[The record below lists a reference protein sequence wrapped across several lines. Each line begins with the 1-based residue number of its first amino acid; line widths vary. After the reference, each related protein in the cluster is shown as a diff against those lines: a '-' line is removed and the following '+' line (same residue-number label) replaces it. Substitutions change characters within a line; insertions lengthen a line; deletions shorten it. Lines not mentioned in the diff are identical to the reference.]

1 MTKNIFKITISLF
14 TLVLFGCS
22 DAKTEKLIADTEFV
36 ETLMSDM
43 TLKEKIG
50 QMTQVDRQFLNDI
63 SDISKYGFGSLL
75 SGGGSTPATNEPKA
89 WADMYD
95 SYQREA
101 LKTRLKIPLIYG
113 IDAVHGHNN
122 VVGATIFPHNIG
134 LGATRDAALVESVA
148 RATALEVAAT
158 GMDWDFAPCLA
169 VPDDY
174 RWGRTYE
181 GFSEDTDLV
190 SQLGG
195 AAVRGYQSTDI
206 SNPQSVLACAKHFI
220 GDGGTTFGT
229 WLNNLIDRGN
239 LAISEEELRKRHLPP
254 FQKAIDEGVATFMAA
269 YNTWNDVKC
278 HANKF
283 LLTDLL
289 KEELGFKGFV
299 VSDWAA
305 IEEIPGDYKSD
316 IITSINAGIDLVMV
330 PGSLYGQNHYKTFI
344 KLLKESIEEGSI
356 PMSRIDDAVNRILS
370 VKYDLGLF
378 NEPYGNIEYASH
390 VGSEKHRELARKAVR
405 KSMVLL
411 KNESNILPL
420 NKNEKLT
427 VVGSGANN
435 LGMQNGGWTVEWQGR
450 FTPDLEI
457 MDEDKNGKV
466 EKSELLSFMKEIY
479 DKKFDK
485 GAAENWFKEMD
496 KNSDGQVDQGEML
509 AFERAKPFQPEGT
522 SILNAISSAL
532 NNKKMINY
540 DPRADNLSKGQTVV
554 AVIGEYPY
562 AEGYGDN
569 PTISLNPFD
578 KAVLQKC
585 YEAGSK
591 VIVIMLSGRPLIISE
606 HIDKWSGFLA
616 AWLPGMAGEGI
627 ADVIF
632 GDHEPTGKLSYS
644 WPKDISQLPLNVGDP
659 DYEPL
664 FPFGYGLSY

>member
-229 WLNNLIDRGN
+229 GLNNLIDRGN

-289 KEELGFKGFV
+289 KDELGFKGFV

-316 IITSINAGIDLVMV
+316 IITSINAGIDMVMV
-330 PGSLYGQNHYKTFI
+330 PGAVKFGNESFENFL
-344 KLLKESIEEGSI
+344 KLLEESVQEGSI
-356 PMSRIDDAVNRILS
+356 PMERIDDAVKRILLIKKQS
-370 VKYDLGLF
+370 GLF
-378 NEPYGNIEYASH
+378 DRPFSDQQLLAHI
-390 VGSEKHRELARKAVR
+390 GSDKHRQIAREAVR

-411 KNESNILPL
+411 KNKDGILPL
-420 NKNEKLT
+420 PKEGKT
-427 VVGSGANN
+427 IIVAGRGADNI
-435 LGMQNGGWTVEWQGR
+435 GMQSGGWTISWQGDMGQTTDGTTILDAIKSAVSPGTVVEY
-450 FTPDLEI
+450 TPDGTAYTGDLAVVVV
-457 MDEDKNGKV
+457 G
-466 EKSELLSFMKEIY
+466 EK
-479 DKKFDK
+479 
-485 GAAENWFKEMD
+485 
-496 KNSDGQVDQGEML
+496 
-509 AFERAKPFQPEGT
+509 
-522 SILNAISSAL
+522 
-532 NNKKMINY
+532 
-540 DPRADNLSKGQTVV
+540 
-554 AVIGEYPY
+554 PY
-562 AEGYGDN
+562 AEMQGDRKD
-569 PTISLNPFD
+569 LKLD
-578 KAVLQKC
+578 KEDLDVIKRFKENDIPVVVVL
-585 YEAGSK
+585 
-591 VIVIMLSGRPLIISE
+591 LSGRPMIITDEIEKWDGLI
-606 HIDKWSGFLA
+606 A
-616 AWLPGMAGEGI
+616 AWLPGTEGSGV
-627 ADVIF
+627 ADVLF
-632 GDHEPTGKLSYS
+632 GDYNPTGKLSFS
-644 WPKDISQLPLNVGDP
+644 WPKNMNQ
-659 DYEPL
+659 
-664 FPFGYGLSY
+664 FPINPEDDHLYSFGFGLSY

>member
-95 SYQREA
+95 SYQRET
-101 LKTRLKIPLIYG
+101 LKTRLQIPLIYG

-134 LGATRDAALVESVA
+134 LGATRDAALVEAVA

-229 WLNNLIDRGN
+229 GLNNLIDRGN

-289 KEELGFKGFV
+289 KDELGFKGFV

-316 IITSINAGIDLVMV
+316 IITSINAGIDMVMV
-330 PGSLYGQNHYKTFI
+330 PGAVKFGNESFENFL
-344 KLLKESIEEGSI
+344 KLLEESVQEGSI
-356 PMSRIDDAVNRILS
+356 PMERIDDAVKRILLIKKQS
-370 VKYDLGLF
+370 GLF
-378 NEPYGNIEYASH
+378 DRPFSDQQLLAHI
-390 VGSEKHRELARKAVR
+390 GSDKHRQIAREAVR

-411 KNESNILPL
+411 KNKDGILPL
-420 NKNEKLT
+420 PKEGKT
-427 VVGSGANN
+427 IIVAGRGADNI
-435 LGMQNGGWTVEWQGR
+435 GMQSGGWTISWQGDMGQTTDGTTILDAIKSAVSPGTVVEY
-450 FTPDLEI
+450 TPDGTAYTGDLAVVVV
-457 MDEDKNGKV
+457 G
-466 EKSELLSFMKEIY
+466 EK
-479 DKKFDK
+479 
-485 GAAENWFKEMD
+485 
-496 KNSDGQVDQGEML
+496 
-509 AFERAKPFQPEGT
+509 
-522 SILNAISSAL
+522 
-532 NNKKMINY
+532 
-540 DPRADNLSKGQTVV
+540 
-554 AVIGEYPY
+554 PY
-562 AEGYGDN
+562 AEMQGDRKD
-569 PTISLNPFD
+569 LKLD
-578 KAVLQKC
+578 KEDLDVIKRFKENDIPVVVVL
-585 YEAGSK
+585 
-591 VIVIMLSGRPLIISE
+591 LSGRPMIITDEIEKWDGLI
-606 HIDKWSGFLA
+606 A
-616 AWLPGMAGEGI
+616 AWLPGTEGSGV
-627 ADVIF
+627 ADVLF
-632 GDHEPTGKLSYS
+632 GDYNPTGKLSFS
-644 WPKDISQLPLNVGDP
+644 WPKNMNQ
-659 DYEPL
+659 
-664 FPFGYGLSY
+664 FPINPEDDHLYSFGFGLSY

>member
-101 LKTRLKIPLIYG
+101 LKTRLQIPLIYG

-134 LGATRDAALVESVA
+134 LGATRDAALVEAVA

-229 WLNNLIDRGN
+229 GLNNLIDRGN

-316 IITSINAGIDLVMV
+316 IITSINAGIDMVMV
-330 PGSLYGQNHYKTFI
+330 PGAVKFGNESFENFL
-344 KLLKESIEEGSI
+344 KLLEESVQEGSI
-356 PMSRIDDAVNRILS
+356 PMERIDDAVKRILLIKKQS
-370 VKYDLGLF
+370 GLF
-378 NEPYGNIEYASH
+378 DRPFSDQQLLAHI
-390 VGSEKHRELARKAVR
+390 GSDKHRQIAREAVR

-411 KNESNILPL
+411 KNKDGILPL
-420 NKNEKLT
+420 PKEGKT
-427 VVGSGANN
+427 IIVAGRGADNI
-435 LGMQNGGWTVEWQGR
+435 GMQSGGWTISWQGDMGQTTDGTTILDAIKSAVSPGTVVEY
-450 FTPDLEI
+450 TPDGTAYTGDLAVVVV
-457 MDEDKNGKV
+457 G
-466 EKSELLSFMKEIY
+466 EK
-479 DKKFDK
+479 
-485 GAAENWFKEMD
+485 
-496 KNSDGQVDQGEML
+496 
-509 AFERAKPFQPEGT
+509 
-522 SILNAISSAL
+522 
-532 NNKKMINY
+532 
-540 DPRADNLSKGQTVV
+540 
-554 AVIGEYPY
+554 PY
-562 AEGYGDN
+562 AEMQGDRKD
-569 PTISLNPFD
+569 LKLD
-578 KAVLQKC
+578 KEDLDIIKRFKENDIPVVVVL
-585 YEAGSK
+585 
-591 VIVIMLSGRPLIISE
+591 LSGRPMIITDEIEKWDGLI
-606 HIDKWSGFLA
+606 A
-616 AWLPGMAGEGI
+616 AWLPGTEGSGV
-627 ADVIF
+627 ADVLF
-632 GDHEPTGKLSYS
+632 GDYNPTGKLSFS
-644 WPKDISQLPLNVGDP
+644 WPKNMNQ
-659 DYEPL
+659 
-664 FPFGYGLSY
+664 FPINPEDDHLYSFGFGLSY

>member
-101 LKTRLKIPLIYG
+101 LKTRLQIPLIYG

-134 LGATRDAALVESVA
+134 LGATRDAALVEAVA

-229 WLNNLIDRGN
+229 GLNNLIDRGN

-289 KEELGFKGFV
+289 KDELGFKGFV

-316 IITSINAGIDLVMV
+316 IITSINAGIDMVMV
-330 PGSLYGQNHYKTFI
+330 PGAVKFGNESFENFL
-344 KLLKESIEEGSI
+344 KLLEESVQEGSI
-356 PMSRIDDAVNRILS
+356 PIERIDDAVKRILLIKKQS
-370 VKYDLGLF
+370 GLF
-378 NEPYGNIEYASH
+378 DRPFSDQQLLAHI
-390 VGSEKHRELARKAVR
+390 GSDKHRQIAREAVR

-411 KNESNILPL
+411 KNKDGILPL
-420 NKNEKLT
+420 PKEGKT
-427 VVGSGANN
+427 IIVAGRGADNI
-435 LGMQNGGWTVEWQGR
+435 GMQSGGWTISWQGDMGQTTDGTTILDAIKSAVSPGTVVEY
-450 FTPDLEI
+450 TPD
-457 MDEDKNGKV
+457 GKAYTGDLAV
-466 EKSELLSFMKEIY
+466 VVVGEK
-479 DKKFDK
+479 
-485 GAAENWFKEMD
+485 
-496 KNSDGQVDQGEML
+496 
-509 AFERAKPFQPEGT
+509 
-522 SILNAISSAL
+522 
-532 NNKKMINY
+532 
-540 DPRADNLSKGQTVV
+540 
-554 AVIGEYPY
+554 PY
-562 AEGYGDN
+562 AEMQGDRKD
-569 PTISLNPFD
+569 LKLD
-578 KAVLQKC
+578 KEDLDVIKRFKENDIPVVVVL
-585 YEAGSK
+585 
-591 VIVIMLSGRPLIISE
+591 LSGRPMIITDEIEKWDGLI
-606 HIDKWSGFLA
+606 A
-616 AWLPGMAGEGI
+616 AWLPGTEGSGV
-627 ADVIF
+627 ADVLF
-632 GDHEPTGKLSYS
+632 GDYNPTGKLSFS
-644 WPKDISQLPLNVGDP
+644 WPKNMNQ
-659 DYEPL
+659 
-664 FPFGYGLSY
+664 FPINPEDDHLYSFGFGLSY

>member
-22 DAKTEKLIADTEFV
+22 DAKTKKLIADTEFV

-101 LKTRLKIPLIYG
+101 LKTRLQIPLIYG

-134 LGATRDAALVESVA
+134 LGATRDAALVEAVA

-229 WLNNLIDRGN
+229 GLNNLIDRGN

-289 KEELGFKGFV
+289 KDELGFKGFV

-316 IITSINAGIDLVMV
+316 IITSINAGIDMVMV
-330 PGSLYGQNHYKTFI
+330 PGAVKFGNESFENFL
-344 KLLKESIEEGSI
+344 KLLEESVQEGSI
-356 PMSRIDDAVNRILS
+356 PMERIDDAVKRILLIKKQS
-370 VKYDLGLF
+370 GLF
-378 NEPYGNIEYASH
+378 DRPFSDQQLLAHI
-390 VGSEKHRELARKAVR
+390 GSDKHRQIAREAVR

-411 KNESNILPL
+411 KNKDGILPL
-420 NKNEKLT
+420 PKEGKT
-427 VVGSGANN
+427 IIVAGRGADNI
-435 LGMQNGGWTVEWQGR
+435 GMQSGGWTISWQGDMGQTTDGTTILDAIKSAVNPGTVVEY
-450 FTPDLEI
+450 TPDGTAYTGDLAVVVV
-457 MDEDKNGKV
+457 G
-466 EKSELLSFMKEIY
+466 EK
-479 DKKFDK
+479 
-485 GAAENWFKEMD
+485 
-496 KNSDGQVDQGEML
+496 
-509 AFERAKPFQPEGT
+509 
-522 SILNAISSAL
+522 
-532 NNKKMINY
+532 
-540 DPRADNLSKGQTVV
+540 
-554 AVIGEYPY
+554 PY
-562 AEGYGDN
+562 AEMQGDRKD
-569 PTISLNPFD
+569 LKLD
-578 KAVLQKC
+578 KEDLDVIKRFKENDIPVVVVL
-585 YEAGSK
+585 
-591 VIVIMLSGRPLIISE
+591 LSGRPMIITDEIEKWDGLI
-606 HIDKWSGFLA
+606 A
-616 AWLPGMAGEGI
+616 AWLPGTEGSGV
-627 ADVIF
+627 ADVLF
-632 GDHEPTGKLSYS
+632 GDYNPTGKLSFS
-644 WPKDISQLPLNVGDP
+644 WPKNMNQ
-659 DYEPL
+659 
-664 FPFGYGLSY
+664 FPINPEDDHLYSFGFGLSY

>member
-36 ETLMSDM
+36 ETLMGDM

-101 LKTRLKIPLIYG
+101 LKTRLQIPLIYG

-134 LGATRDAALVESVA
+134 LGATRDAALVEAVA

-229 WLNNLIDRGN
+229 GLNNLIDRGN

-289 KEELGFKGFV
+289 KDELGFKGFV

-316 IITSINAGIDLVMV
+316 IITSINAGIDMVMV
-330 PGSLYGQNHYKTFI
+330 PGAVKFGNESFENFL
-344 KLLKESIEEGSI
+344 KLLEESVQEGSI
-356 PMSRIDDAVNRILS
+356 PMERIDDAVKRILLIKKQS
-370 VKYDLGLF
+370 GLF
-378 NEPYGNIEYASH
+378 DRPFSDQQLLAHI
-390 VGSEKHRELARKAVR
+390 GSDKHRQIAREAVR

-411 KNESNILPL
+411 KNKDGILPL
-420 NKNEKLT
+420 PKEGKT
-427 VVGSGANN
+427 IIVAGRGADNI
-435 LGMQNGGWTVEWQGR
+435 GMQSGGWTISWQGDMGQTTDGTTILDAIKSAVSPGTVVEY
-450 FTPDLEI
+450 TPDGTAYTGDLAVVVV
-457 MDEDKNGKV
+457 G
-466 EKSELLSFMKEIY
+466 EK
-479 DKKFDK
+479 
-485 GAAENWFKEMD
+485 
-496 KNSDGQVDQGEML
+496 
-509 AFERAKPFQPEGT
+509 
-522 SILNAISSAL
+522 
-532 NNKKMINY
+532 
-540 DPRADNLSKGQTVV
+540 
-554 AVIGEYPY
+554 PY
-562 AEGYGDN
+562 AEMQGDRKD
-569 PTISLNPFD
+569 LKLD
-578 KAVLQKC
+578 KEDLDVIKRFKENDIPVVVVL
-585 YEAGSK
+585 
-591 VIVIMLSGRPLIISE
+591 LSGRPMIITDEIEKWDGLI
-606 HIDKWSGFLA
+606 A
-616 AWLPGMAGEGI
+616 AWLPGTEGSGV
-627 ADVIF
+627 ADVLF
-632 GDHEPTGKLSYS
+632 GDYNPTGKLSFS
-644 WPKDISQLPLNVGDP
+644 WPKNMNQ
-659 DYEPL
+659 
-664 FPFGYGLSY
+664 FPINPEDDHLYSFGFGLSY

>member
-101 LKTRLKIPLIYG
+101 LKTRLQIPLIYG

-134 LGATRDAALVESVA
+134 LGATRDAALVEAVA

-190 SQLGG
+190 SQLGS

-229 WLNNLIDRGN
+229 GLNNLIDRGN

-289 KEELGFKGFV
+289 KDELGFKGFV

-316 IITSINAGIDLVMV
+316 IITSINAGIDMVMV
-330 PGSLYGQNHYKTFI
+330 PGAVKFGNESFENFL
-344 KLLKESIEEGSI
+344 KLLEESVQEGSI
-356 PMSRIDDAVNRILS
+356 PIERIDDAVKRILLIKKQS
-370 VKYDLGLF
+370 GLF
-378 NEPYGNIEYASH
+378 DRPFSDQQLLAHI
-390 VGSEKHRELARKAVR
+390 GSDKHRQIAREAVR

-411 KNESNILPL
+411 KNKDGILPL
-420 NKNEKLT
+420 PKEGKT
-427 VVGSGANN
+427 IIVAGRGADNI
-435 LGMQNGGWTVEWQGR
+435 GMQSGGWTISWQGDMGQTTDGTTILDAIKSAVSPGTVVEY
-450 FTPDLEI
+450 TPDGTAYTGDLAVVVV
-457 MDEDKNGKV
+457 G
-466 EKSELLSFMKEIY
+466 EK
-479 DKKFDK
+479 
-485 GAAENWFKEMD
+485 
-496 KNSDGQVDQGEML
+496 
-509 AFERAKPFQPEGT
+509 
-522 SILNAISSAL
+522 
-532 NNKKMINY
+532 
-540 DPRADNLSKGQTVV
+540 
-554 AVIGEYPY
+554 PY
-562 AEGYGDN
+562 AEMQGDRKD
-569 PTISLNPFD
+569 LKLD
-578 KAVLQKC
+578 KEDLDVIKRFKENDIPVVVVL
-585 YEAGSK
+585 
-591 VIVIMLSGRPLIISE
+591 LSGRPMIITDEIEKWDGLI
-606 HIDKWSGFLA
+606 A
-616 AWLPGMAGEGI
+616 AWLPGTEGSGV
-627 ADVIF
+627 ADVLF
-632 GDHEPTGKLSYS
+632 GDYNPTGKLSFS
-644 WPKDISQLPLNVGDP
+644 WPKNINQ
-659 DYEPL
+659 
-664 FPFGYGLSY
+664 FPINPEDDHLYSFGFGLSY

>member
-101 LKTRLKIPLIYG
+101 LKTRLQIPLIYG

-134 LGATRDAALVESVA
+134 LGATRDAALVEAVA

-229 WLNNLIDRGN
+229 GLNNLIDRGN

-289 KEELGFKGFV
+289 KDELGFKGFV

-316 IITSINAGIDLVMV
+316 IITSINAGIDMVMV
-330 PGSLYGQNHYKTFI
+330 PGAVKFGNESFENFL
-344 KLLKESIEEGSI
+344 KLLEESVQEGSI
-356 PMSRIDDAVNRILS
+356 PMERIDDAVKRILLIKKQS
-370 VKYDLGLF
+370 GLF
-378 NEPYGNIEYASH
+378 DRPFSDQQLLAHI
-390 VGSEKHRELARKAVR
+390 GSDKHRQIAREAVR

-411 KNESNILPL
+411 KNKDGILPL
-420 NKNEKLT
+420 PKEGKT
-427 VVGSGANN
+427 IIVAGRGADNI
-435 LGMQNGGWTVEWQGR
+435 GMQSGGWTISWQGDMGQTTDGTTILDAIKSAVNPGTVVEY
-450 FTPDLEI
+450 TPDGTAYTGDLAVVVV
-457 MDEDKNGKV
+457 G
-466 EKSELLSFMKEIY
+466 EK
-479 DKKFDK
+479 
-485 GAAENWFKEMD
+485 
-496 KNSDGQVDQGEML
+496 
-509 AFERAKPFQPEGT
+509 
-522 SILNAISSAL
+522 
-532 NNKKMINY
+532 
-540 DPRADNLSKGQTVV
+540 
-554 AVIGEYPY
+554 PY
-562 AEGYGDN
+562 AEMQGDRKD
-569 PTISLNPFD
+569 LKLD
-578 KAVLQKC
+578 KEDLDVIKRFKENDIPVVVVL
-585 YEAGSK
+585 
-591 VIVIMLSGRPLIISE
+591 LSGRPMIITDEIEKWDGLI
-606 HIDKWSGFLA
+606 A
-616 AWLPGMAGEGI
+616 AWLPGTEGSGV
-627 ADVIF
+627 ADVLF
-632 GDHEPTGKLSYS
+632 GDYNPTGKLSFS
-644 WPKDISQLPLNVGDP
+644 WPKNMNQ
-659 DYEPL
+659 
-664 FPFGYGLSY
+664 FPINPEDDHLYSFGFGLSY

>member
-101 LKTRLKIPLIYG
+101 LKTRLQIPLLYG

-134 LGATRDAALVESVA
+134 LGATRDAALVEAVA

-229 WLNNLIDRGN
+229 GLNNLIDRGN

-289 KEELGFKGFV
+289 KDELGFKGFV

-316 IITSINAGIDLVMV
+316 IITSINAGIDMVMV
-330 PGSLYGQNHYKTFI
+330 PGAVKFGNESFENFL
-344 KLLKESIEEGSI
+344 KLLEESVQEGSI
-356 PMSRIDDAVNRILS
+356 PMERIDDAVKRILLIKKQS
-370 VKYDLGLF
+370 GLF
-378 NEPYGNIEYASH
+378 DRPFSDQQLLAHI
-390 VGSEKHRELARKAVR
+390 GSDKHRQIAREAVR

-411 KNESNILPL
+411 KNKDGILPL
-420 NKNEKLT
+420 PKEGKT
-427 VVGSGANN
+427 IIVAGRGADNI
-435 LGMQNGGWTVEWQGR
+435 GMQSGGWTISWQGDMGQTTDGTTILDAIKSAVSPGTVVEY
-450 FTPDLEI
+450 TPDGTAYTGDLAVVVV
-457 MDEDKNGKV
+457 G
-466 EKSELLSFMKEIY
+466 EK
-479 DKKFDK
+479 
-485 GAAENWFKEMD
+485 
-496 KNSDGQVDQGEML
+496 
-509 AFERAKPFQPEGT
+509 
-522 SILNAISSAL
+522 
-532 NNKKMINY
+532 
-540 DPRADNLSKGQTVV
+540 
-554 AVIGEYPY
+554 PY
-562 AEGYGDN
+562 AEMQGDQKD
-569 PTISLNPFD
+569 LKLD
-578 KAVLQKC
+578 KEDLDVIKRFKENDIPVVVVL
-585 YEAGSK
+585 
-591 VIVIMLSGRPLIISE
+591 LSGRPMIITDEIEKWDGLI
-606 HIDKWSGFLA
+606 A
-616 AWLPGMAGEGI
+616 AWLPGTEGSGV
-627 ADVIF
+627 ADVLF
-632 GDHEPTGKLSYS
+632 GDYNPTGKLSFS
-644 WPKDISQLPLNVGDP
+644 WPKNMTQ
-659 DYEPL
+659 
-664 FPFGYGLSY
+664 FPINPKDDHLYSFGFGLSY

>member
-36 ETLMSDM
+36 ETLMGDM

-101 LKTRLKIPLIYG
+101 LKTRLQIPLIYG

-134 LGATRDAALVESVA
+134 LGATRDAALVEAVA

-229 WLNNLIDRGN
+229 GLNNLIDRGN

-289 KEELGFKGFV
+289 KNELGFKGFV

-316 IITSINAGIDLVMV
+316 IITSINAGIDMVMV
-330 PGSLYGQNHYKTFI
+330 PGAVKFGNESFENFL
-344 KLLKESIEEGSI
+344 KLLEESVQEGSI
-356 PMSRIDDAVNRILS
+356 PMERIDDAVKRILLIKKQS
-370 VKYDLGLF
+370 GLF
-378 NEPYGNIEYASH
+378 DRPFSDQQLLAHI
-390 VGSEKHRELARKAVR
+390 GSDKHRQIAREAVR

-411 KNESNILPL
+411 KNKDGILPL
-420 NKNEKLT
+420 PKEGKT
-427 VVGSGANN
+427 IIVAGRGADNI
-435 LGMQNGGWTVEWQGR
+435 GMQSGGWTISWQGDMGQTTDGTTILDAIKSSVSPGTVVEY
-450 FTPDLEI
+450 TPDGTAYTGDLAVVVV
-457 MDEDKNGKV
+457 G
-466 EKSELLSFMKEIY
+466 EK
-479 DKKFDK
+479 
-485 GAAENWFKEMD
+485 
-496 KNSDGQVDQGEML
+496 
-509 AFERAKPFQPEGT
+509 
-522 SILNAISSAL
+522 
-532 NNKKMINY
+532 
-540 DPRADNLSKGQTVV
+540 
-554 AVIGEYPY
+554 PY
-562 AEGYGDN
+562 AEMQGDRKD
-569 PTISLNPFD
+569 LKLD
-578 KAVLQKC
+578 KEDLDVIKRFKENDIPVVVVL
-585 YEAGSK
+585 
-591 VIVIMLSGRPLIISE
+591 LSGRPMIITDEIEKWDGLI
-606 HIDKWSGFLA
+606 A
-616 AWLPGMAGEGI
+616 AWLPGTEGSGV
-627 ADVIF
+627 ADVLF
-632 GDHEPTGKLSYS
+632 GDYNPTGKLSFS
-644 WPKDISQLPLNVGDP
+644 WPKNINQ
-659 DYEPL
+659 
-664 FPFGYGLSY
+664 FPINPEDDHLYSFGFGLSY